1 MATAV
6 VVGSGPNGLAA
17 AIELARNGID
27 VRVVEAADRIGGGT
41 RSSEYIVDGLLHDDC
56 SAFHPTALASPFLR
70 ELDAEFDLG
79 SHGLHWAWPEI
90 DLVHPLDD
98 GSAGIL
104 WRDLDRTCEGLGIDG
119 GSWRRLF
126 GYASEHFD
134 DLVLDTFQ
142 PLVRV
147 PSHPLLLARF
157 GVKAM
162 LPASVL
168 SSRLRTP
175 QAQALF
181 GGVAA
186 HLFGSLTAPMS
197 SAVGVMLTAAA
208 HAHGW
213 PVARGGSQAI
223 TNAMASVL
231 LSLGGKVETG
241 RTISDYSE
249 VADADLVMLDVAP
262 NAATRILGERQPSR
276 IAKAYRRYAYGPAA
290 FKVDFAVRGSS
301 GDVTDVVPWTNDA
314 ARRAGTLHLGGTMK
328 ELIQAEG
335 SVARGQMTDRPIV
348 LVGQQFLADPSR
360 SVGDI
365 HPVWAYAHVPNNHP
379 DDVTDLVVN
388 QIERFAPGFR
398 ERIVGIH
405 TRSVQQFQSYNANY
419 VGGDI
424 SAGANTARQIVGR
437 PRLSLNPYWTGV
449 PGTYLCSSATPPG
462 AGVHGMC
469 GHNAARAA
477 LQAKNW

>member
-1 MATAV
+1 MPT
-6 VVGSGPNGLAA
+6 GGPW
-17 AIELARNGID
+17 
-27 VRVVEAADRIGGGT
+27 
-41 RSSEYIVDGLLHDDC
+41 
-56 SAFHPTALASPFLR
+56 
-70 ELDAEFDLG
+70 
-79 SHGLHWAWPEI
+79 HG
-90 DLVHPLDD
+90 
-98 GSAGIL
+98 
-104 WRDLDRTCEGLGIDG
+104 
-119 GSWRRLF
+119 
-126 GYASEHFD
+126 
-134 DLVLDTFQ
+134 
-142 PLVRV
+142 
-147 PSHPLLLARF
+147 
-157 GVKAM
+157 
-162 LPASVL
+162 
-168 SSRLRTP
+168 
-175 QAQALF
+175 
-181 GGVAA
+181 
-186 HLFGSLTAPMS
+186 
-197 SAVGVMLTAAA
+197 
-208 HAHGW
+208 
-213 PVARGGSQAI
+213 GGSQAI

-241 RTISDYSE
+241 RTIGDYSE

-262 NAATRILGERQPSR
+262 PTPRLVFSARGSRPESRRHIAATRMGRRRSR
-276 IAKAYRRYAYGPAA
+276 STSRSG
-290 FKVDFAVRGSS
+290 GSS

-348 LVGQQFLADPSR
+348 LVGQQFLADPPSR

-469 GHNAARAA
+469 GYNAARAA